1 MDIRVS
7 KRKYC
12 LQVQYC
18 STFLY
23 HCTNL
28 SCNKAPNPWRTWPSY
43 PTTKDS
49 YVIHIPEEEKKK
61 ISFTFNVLYKN
72 IPTLY
77 NPNKAIKCSSTFQ
90 SSFPRFA
97 TGHCLLVGYQA
108 SPVCASDKTNMCETV
123 GDGIIFTEET
133 SVPVNV
139 LPTKITNGLTQN
151 QTRASAVV
159 GRQAGQLNS
168 WSTVRTL

>member
-1 MDIRVS
+1 MDIKVS
-7 KRKYC
+7 KRNYC

-28 SCNKAPNPWRTWPSY
+28 QSTQSLKNVTFISYNKRQLRKSY
-43 PTTKDS
+43 FRGG
-49 YVIHIPEEEKKK
+49 KKK
-61 ISFTFNVLYKN
+61 SSFTFNVLSKN
-72 IPTLY
+72 ISTLY
-77 NPNKAIKCSSTFQ
+77 NPNKAIQRGSTFQ
-90 SSFPRFA
+90 SNVLRFA
-97 TGHCLLVGYQA
+97 TERCFLVGSQA
-108 SPVCASDKTNMCETV
+108 SPVCASEKTNKCETV
-123 GDGIIFTEET
+123 GGDGMILTGET

-151 QTRASAVV
+151 QTRASAVG